1 MSRRRLPCRTT
12 RWRISWPSAVAA
24 MSGRPTS
31 VWAMPR
37 TTVIGV
43 RSSWLTMA
51 RNSSLRRSTSSSR
64 ATVELRSAFSA
75 SSSLERLTA
84 ASYSSRRSSMT
95 GPVTAAD
102 SRAWPCRAADSASS
116 TAAGTS
122 PLST

>member
-1 MSRRRLPCRTT
+1 
-12 RWRISWPSAVAA
+12 
-24 MSGRPTS
+24 
-31 VWAMPR
+31 MPR

-102 SRAWPCRAADSASS
+102 SRAADSASS